1 MSKIDFGSNE
11 SFIENYKK
19 LKSSRKMGIL
29 YGCDKGTITKHAK
42 DIGYNYNENK
52 TVKISNIPI
61 EEVIANY
68 EQLQSCS
75 KVGKLYNCSSTAVR
89 NYLIKNN
96 YQLTKFQSI
105 FRNTKPEDFINKY
118 KELKNIEKMAQYY
131 NCSTTSIRNY
141 ANKIGF
147 DINTIKNYKLSK
159 EDKEFIINAYSFM
172 SSNELAEKFQV
183 SRGMITKLWYDSN
196 LTGKTI
202 KNTKTT
208 EKNMIGKKFGYWKVI
223 DKSNKRNSSG
233 CIYYNCLC
241 EYNNCGIVKEV
252 LGTSLRQGLTLSC
265 GAHNNISK
273 GNEKIKDILQKAN
286 INFEIEKKFET
297 CKDKS
302 YLPFDFYVDNKYL
315 IEYDGIQHFEE
326 GIFDYEYTHF
336 HDLIKNQWCKDNNI
350 PLIRIPY
357 THFKD
362 LQLKDLKIETTEFLI

>member
-1 MSKIDFGSNE
+1 MGKIDFGSNE

-29 YGCDKGTITKHAK
+29 YGCDKGTIIKHAK
-42 DIGYNYNENK
+42 DIGYNYSENK
-52 TVKISNIPI
+52 KVKISNIPI

-96 YQLTKFQSI
+96 YQLTNFQSI
-105 FRNTKPEDFINKY
+105 FRDTKPEDFINKY
-118 KELKNIEKMAQYY
+118 KELKNTEKMSQYY

-159 EDKEFIINAYSFM
+159 EDKEFIINAYNFM

-183 SRGMITKLWYDSN
+183 SRGMITKLWHDFN
-196 LTGKTI
+196 LTGKVV

-208 EKNMIGKKFGYWKVI
+208 EKDMIGKKFGYWKVI
-223 DKSNKRNSSG
+223 SKSNRRNSGG

-241 EYNNCGIVKEV
+241 ECNNCGIIKEV

-286 INFEIEKKFET
+286 IIFEIEKKFET

-326 GIFDYEYTHF
+326 GAFDYEYTHF